1 MTLRRRVIMIVV
13 GALGAGLLLAGIAE
27 YVVSDVT
34 VRNNVNFDLQA
45 DVLLVQRAFENSQPP
60 VLPRGEGWAIY
71 VHGQLAASGGASL
84 PRAIPPAGELT
95 QVGSYYLLTLRG
107 AGSTEVVI
115 GESRTTAARGARA
128 LLRDLV
134 LIDIGVLIVAGLLGS
149 TLADRALSHLR
160 KAAAAAR
167 NMAEEPRPRGR
178 LPVGEAKDEVGI
190 MVGAVNDLLDR
201 LDRAFRELEVARER
215 ERSFVADAGHD
226 LKTPLTIIKGNVELL
241 TRPDLDEDARRVAVR
256 EADQAAI
263 RMTALLDRLVLAARG
278 EIEAGGQKE
287 TLDLRQEAED
297 LVARFSVRLEG
308 RALSTELAPTP
319 PVFADRLEI
328 QRALDVI
335 FDNAIRY
342 TDAKKGEI
350 RVSSGTR
357 RGQAHIAIQ
366 DNGPGVDP
374 KDRER
379 VFERFVRLDP
389 ARAPSGYGLGLSI
402 ARTIVRATGG
412 EITLDGRPGHGSTF
426 TVTLPATRRTGE
438 AGKARG

>member
-13 GALGAGLLLAGIAE
+13 GALGAGLLLAGVAE
-27 YVVSDVT
+27 YVASAVT
-34 VRNNVNFDLQA
+34 VHNNVSFDLQA
-45 DVLLVQRAFENSQPP
+45 DVLLVQRAFENGQPP
-60 VLPRGEGWAIY
+60 VLPRGEGWSVY
-71 VHGQLAASGGASL
+71 VNGSLIARGGALLPQEVPPPGQLV
-84 PRAIPPAGELT
+84 
-95 QVGSYYLLTLRG
+95 QVRNYYLLTLSGRPN
-107 AGSTEVVI
+107 TEVVI

-128 LLRDLV
+128 LLGDLA

-149 TLADRALSHLR
+149 TLADRALAHLR
-160 KAAAAAR
+160 RAAAAAR
-167 NMAEEPRPRGR
+167 AMAEDPRPRGR
-178 LPVGEAKDEVGI
+178 LPVGEATDEVGTL
-190 MVGAVNDLLDR
+190 VGAVNDLLDR

-241 TRPDLDEDARRVAVR
+241 TRPELDEDQRHLAVR
-256 EADQAAI
+256 EAAQAAD

-278 EIEAGGQKE
+278 EIEAGGRKE

-297 LVARFSVRLEG
+297 LVARFSVRLDG
-308 RALSTELAPTP
+308 RRLSTELSAAP

-342 TDAKKGEI
+342 TDPKNGEI
-350 RVSSGTR
+350 RVATGTR
-357 RGQAHIAIQ
+357 RGQGYVAIQ
-366 DNGPGVDP
+366 DNGPGVEA

-402 ARTIVRATGG
+402 ARTIVRASGG
-412 EITLDGRPGHGSTF
+412 EITLDGRPGQGSTF